1 MNQSELSAELQK
13 KYKGFIQEIES
24 MNEGEFMQ
32 AAAGKW
38 TAGQHLEHLC
48 RSVRPLSLGLK
59 LPKFMPKLLFGKANR
74 PSKTYEG
81 LVNKYLNKIEEGA
94 KASGPY
100 LPPKFVPIGRRSAL
114 CRRLQKLVKTLM
126 QVLENYSEH
135 DLDHLI
141 LPHPILGKVTI
152 REMIYFTIYHAKH
165 HRQLVLKNL
174 EG

>member
-1 MNQSELSAELQK
+1 MNKSELIVELQK
-13 KYKGFIQEIES
+13 KYKAFIQEIES
-24 MNEGEFMQ
+24 MNEKEFMQ
-32 AAAGKW
+32 APASKW

-74 PSKTYEG
+74 PSKTYEA
-81 LVNKYLNKIEEGA
+81 LVNKYKLKIEEGA

-100 LPPKFVPIGRRSAL
+100 IPPQKVPISRRSAL
-114 CRRLQKLVKTLM
+114 CRRLQKLVDGLGS
-126 QVLENYSEH
+126 VLDNYSEH

-141 LPHPILGKVTI
+141 LPHPLLGKVTI

-165 HRQLVLKNL
+165 HRKLVLNNL
-174 EG
+174 N

>member
-1 MNQSELSAELQK
+1 
-13 KYKGFIQEIES
+13 
-24 MNEGEFMQ
+24 MNEREFMQ
-32 AAAGKW
+32 VMPGKW

-81 LVNKYLNKIEEGA
+81 LVNKYLNKIEQGA

-100 LPPKFVPIGRRSAL
+100 LPPKQVPISRRSAL
-114 CRRLQKLVKTLM
+114 CRRLQKLVDTLT
-126 QVLENYSEH
+126 QVLSNYNEH

-141 LPHPILGKVTI
+141 LPHPILGKVTV
-152 REMIYFTIYHAKH
+152 REMMYFTIYHARH
-165 HRQLVLKNL
+165 HRKLVLQNL
-174 EG
+174 ELL